1 MPSSERADGSGAHG
15 ERDSVSDGAAGSGDG
30 LRRTGVFLAIAF
42 AVSWSAWIAAA
53 LLGESRTAGVAALH
67 YAGGLGP
74 LVAGV
79 GMVVF
84 AEDRAYRAEYVRRLV
99 DPRRIGRWWW
109 AFCLTFVPVL
119 TLLTMAAD
127 AAAGGPSSLE
137 TLGSWASDPMAL
149 LGLVAFTFVFGPLVE
164 EPGWRGY
171 ALDRLLDWRSP
182 LPATIVVGFAWAL
195 WHVPLFFVPGSY
207 QAELGFGTGGFL
219 VFELSIVGVSFLYT
233 AAFVGTARSTLAAV
247 LLHFSVNLSGE
258 LLAPGPRAEA
268 LRMGLLLVIAAMLS
282 IRWALGTIPRPAP
295 WETRVSM
302 AGKTCVVTGA
312 TSGLGRATAR
322 GLARAGATVV
332 MVCRDADSGQAALEE
347 LAEETGSETLHAVEC
362 DLSSLESVRRCASEL
377 LGRFPEL
384 DVLVN
389 AGGVVVWRRQPSVD
403 GFELTFATDCLGPF
417 LLTRLLTPALEAA
430 APSRVVTVAGE
441 AHRRAEI
448 HFGDPMLERGFSMR
462 TAVGQAKLARIMWTF
477 ELAERLEG
485 TGVTAN
491 AVHPGWV
498 RTRRFRHAPW
508 YLRPFTWTINR
519 GMTDADDAAQ
529 SVLRAALDPALEE
542 KSGRYVVQTGALSR
556 SSDLTYDR
564 EARRRLW
571 RLLERMCDAGKGGAA
586 AASSSIAEA

>member
-1 MPSSERADGSGAHG
+1 MPSSEHADGSGAHG
-15 ERDSVSDGAAGSGDG
+15 DGDG
-30 LRRTGVFLAIAF
+30 VPHGTVGSDDGLKRAGVFLAIAF

-53 LLGESRTAGVAALH
+53 LLGEPRTALVAALH

-79 GMVVF
+79 GMAVF

-99 DPRRIGRWWW
+99 DPRRIRRWWW
-109 AFCLTFVPVL
+109 AFCLAFVPAL
-119 TLLTMAAD
+119 TLLTMAVD
-127 AAAGGPSSLE
+127 AAAGAPSSLE
-137 TLGSWASDPMAL
+137 ELGSWVRDPAAL
-149 LGLVAFTFVFGPLVE
+149 LGLVAFALVFGPLTE

-171 ALDRLLDWRSP
+171 ALDRLLDWHSP
-182 LPATIVVGFAWAL
+182 LPATIVIGFAWAL

-207 QAELGFGTGGFL
+207 QAELGFGTAGFL

-268 LRMGLLLVIAAMLS
+268 LGMGLLLVIAAMLS
-282 IRWALGTIPRPAP
+282 IRWALETIPRPAP

-312 TSGLGRATAR
+312 TSGLGCATAR

-332 MVCRDADSGQAALEE
+332 MVGREAGSARAALEE

-362 DLSSLESVRRCASEL
+362 DLSSLESVRRCAAEL
-377 LGRFPEL
+377 LERFPKL

-389 AGGVVVWRRQPSVD
+389 AGGVVVWRRKLSVD
-403 GFELTFATDCLGPF
+403 GYELIFATDCLGPF
-417 LLTRLLTPALEAA
+417 LLTRMLTPALEAA
-430 APSRVVTVAGE
+430 APSRIVTVAGE

-477 ELAERLEG
+477 EMAERLEG
-485 TGVTAN
+485 TGVTAS

-508 YLRPFTWTINR
+508 YLRPFTWTINL
-519 GMTDADDAAQ
+519 GMTDADHAAQ
-529 SVLRAALDPALEE
+529 SILRAALDPALED

-564 EARRRLW
+564 AARGRLW
-571 RLLERMCDAGKGGAA
+571 KLLERMSEPGDGPEAA
-586 AASSSIAEA
+586 PVSTIAEA